1 MRILIIGEEINRK
14 ELQLKFGSGHEYS
27 FLEDYSVA
35 EKFLAN
41 SDLIFDFIMDEEPE
55 EFEIYINNKAKVFIN
70 TAKISLG
77 ELTHL
82 AGNQKIESVVFGFN
96 GLPSLL
102 NRSIFEV
109 SLWSKNDES
118 KLKEICKALKTEYLV
133 VDDRI
138 GMVTPRVLCM
148 IINEAFYAVQEGT
161 ATRADID
168 IAMKSGTNYPYGPFE
183 WCIRIG
189 IRHVYEL
196 LEALYN
202 DTKDERYKICPLLK
216 KEYLRSS

>member
-1 MRILIIGEEINRK
+1 MKILIIGEEVNRK
-14 ELQLKFGSGHEYS
+14 ELQLKFGNGHGYS

-35 EKFLAN
+35 EKFLHN
-41 SDLIFDFIMDEEPE
+41 SDLVFDFILDEEPE
-55 EFEIYINNKAKVFIN
+55 EFEIYANNPVKVFIN

-77 ELTHL
+77 ELVHL
-82 AGNQKIESVVFGFN
+82 TGNNKIESMIFGFN
-96 GLPSLL
+96 GLPTFL
-102 NRSIFEV
+102 NRNIFEV
-109 SLWSKNDES
+109 SLWQKSDDQ
-118 KLKEICKALKTEYLV
+118 KLKQICESLKTEFLV

-138 GMVTPRVLCM
+138 GMVTPRVISM

-161 ATRADID
+161 ASRKDID

-183 WCIRIG
+183 WCEKIG

-202 DTKDERYKICPLLK
+202 DTKDERYKICSLLK
-216 KEYLRSS
+216 KEYLRF